1 MRTIVEGRFHRNN
14 PTPAFLLVFC
24 ALLFP
29 PRTAAQSLLERTP
42 NISGGWTGAPGVV
55 HFNFLHRFTR
65 SSAPARQVSNTP
77 TFLLAYTPMQ
87 RALLGVNY
95 VTRSDLVAAYPNEWE
110 IFARYAPFDFASLQ
124 VGYNNAAQSV
134 DAEVG
139 AHYDLGR
146 LRLLGAGRVLSNAFA
161 DDSLR
166 FVVAAGGALRLN
178 RWIALAGDV
187 ARPVTI
193 TDAEDMAWS
202 AALQLAIPYTPHTF
216 SLQAANTNSATLQ
229 GSSRGSG
236 SVRYGFEFTI
246 PVTLARWFG
255 GGRIGIVDDLH
266 VRHAVER
273 PADALVDGDHT
284 IDVPVG
290 ESAGH
295 APDPRR
301 LRVGHAPGVQHHGYP
316 GPPGDARRVEHAAV
330 VQMHHVRPNL
340 GDGAPDPPAVP
351 HVPGGAEQLQRP
363 EPAQGNALGTVEH
376 RDAGDGEDPH
386 TDGLELADERP
397 WRAQRSS
404 PDRAGRQMLDEV
416 GEASPGS
423 TLGRGMEDVQHT
435 DRPRLGRASALALH
449 RLHERYGL
457 DRTELPLTVNSRARC
472 GCSNRCRKY
481 IRRTHADQ

>member
-1 MRTIVEGRFHRNN
+1 
-14 PTPAFLLVFC
+14 
-24 ALLFP
+24 
-29 PRTAAQSLLERTP
+29 LERTP

-255 GGRIGIVDDLH
+255 GAATSAAAGVSSTGTRVSLKSMQFMPRDIS
-266 VRHAVER
+266 
-273 PADALVDGDHT
+273 
-284 IDVPVG
+284 VPVG
-290 ESAGH
+290 TTVVWKNNDQLAH
-295 APDPRR
+295 T
-301 LRVGHAPGVQHHGYP
+301 VT
-316 GPPGDARRVEHAAV
+316 AA
-330 VQMHHVRPNL
+330 
-340 GDGAPDPPAVP
+340 DGSWTSSLIE
-351 HVPGGAEQLQRP
+351 PGG
-363 EPAQGNALGTVEH
+363 TY
-376 RDAGDGEDPH
+376 
-386 TDGLELADERP
+386 ERTF
-397 WRAQRSS
+397 
-404 PDRAGRQMLDEV
+404 DVAGRFEITCSPHPFMKSVVEV
-416 GEASPGS
+416 KP
-423 TLGRGMEDVQHT
+423 
-435 DRPRLGRASALALH
+435 
-449 RLHERYGL
+449 
-457 DRTELPLTVNSRARC
+457 
-472 GCSNRCRKY
+472 
-481 IRRTHADQ
+481 